1 MKALGLGV
9 VVILILVGVMA
20 MSVIGTYN
28 SFVQMDESIKAAWA
42 QINNQ
47 LQRRA
52 DLIPN
57 LVNTVKG
64 YAAHERDVLARLADA
79 RARLAGA
86 RSPQDAVA
94 ANDQLSGALARLLVI
109 VEQYPQLKA
118 DQTFIRL
125 MDELAGTEN
134 RIAVERRR
142 YNEEVQAYNQARR
155 RFPGSMIAGMFGF
168 NEAVYFDV
176 PQSAREA
183 PRVDF
188 DAPVPAPAP

>member
-1 MKALGLGV
+1 MKAVWITLLVVLAVVGLA
-9 VVILILVGVMA
+9 A
-20 MSVIGTYN
+20 MSVMGTYN
-28 SFVQMDESIKAAWA
+28 QFVQMDETVKAAWA
-42 QINNQ
+42 QVNNQ

-64 YAAHERDVLARLADA
+64 YAAHERDVLERLADA

-86 RSPQDAVA
+86 HNPQDALA
-94 ANDQLSGALARLLVI
+94 ANEQLSGALARLLVV
-109 VEQYPQLKA
+109 VENYPQLKA

-142 YNEEVQAYNQARR
+142 YNEAVQAYNQARR
-155 RFPGSMIAGMFGF
+155 RFPGSLVAGLFGF
-168 NEAVYFDV
+168 GEAAYFQV
-176 PQSAREA
+176 PEA
-183 PRVDF
+183 AKEVPKVDF
-188 DAPVPAPAP
+188 GAPAPAR